1 MDIVE
6 VKSLIG
12 AAVLAALFLS
22 SMYLSTKE

>member
-6 VKSLIG
+6 VESLIG

>member
-1 MDIVE
+1 MDVIE

-12 AAVLAALFLS
+12 AVLLAALFLS